1 MGSWFTARG
10 RSNACHLAQG
20 NPMFTLYTS
29 LLMAG
34 LGIVAGAV
42 AWRWNPSGRAS
53 LGLVALP
60 LVGLKLAM
68 TFC

>member
-1 MGSWFTARG
+1 
-10 RSNACHLAQG
+10 
-20 NPMFTLYTS
+20 MFTLYTS